1 LLGYNKNPL
10 KEVRGKMKVVGKILA
25 FLVILALIV
34 VPLAACEGVPGAS
47 GAPGPMGAQ
56 GPAGPPGKQ
65 GPPGSE
71 GDWSLPDRA
80 VTSAKIASKSVT
92 TAKIRDGA
100 VTTAKLADDAVTS
113 AKIDDGTIVNAD
125 ISATADIDPTKVL
138 ISATIH
144 LSDWRHASDL
154 TKIDGGDI
162 YGGSVG
168 TTQLADNA
176 VTSAKI
182 ALDTILANDIATDA
196 VTTDEIDD
204 RTILREDIAFNAVGS
219 QEIGNGAIID
229 EDISGTA
236 DITMSK
242 LASYPFVAADID
254 TDAVGVDEIATAAV
268 GTDEIAAEAVTRAK
282 LAMGIRSDAVSET
295 GPTLTAGEF
304 TVELTNLTTVD
315 YAVVSQSEDFIAAV
329 TGISGNDV
337 TIKVYKLTTTTAT
350 FYADA
355 DNDATWEPTQY
366 TVVNSVAFTAAA
378 TGDVSG
384 VTFCVIG
391 IGD

>member
-1 LLGYNKNPL
+1 MLGYNKNPL
-10 KEVRGKMKVVGKILA
+10 KEVRGKMKVVGKILV
-25 FLVILALIV
+25 FLVIIALIV
-34 VPLAACEGVPGAS
+34 VPLAACAGPPGAS

-56 GPAGPPGKQ
+56 GPAGAPGKQ

-71 GDWSLPDRA
+71 GDWSLPDSA
-80 VTSAKIASKSVT
+80 VTSAKIARNSVT
-92 TAKIRDGA
+92 TIKIRDGA

-113 AKIDDGTIVNAD
+113 AKIADGTIVNAD

-182 ALDTILANDIATDA
+182 ATDTITAADIATSA
-196 VTTDEIDD
+196 VTSSEILDL
-204 RTILREDIAFNAVGS
+204 TIVDADIGTGAVTSPKIANNAVTS
-219 QEIGNGAIID
+219 AKI
-229 EDISGTA
+229 
-236 DITMSK
+236 
-242 LASYPFVAADID
+242 AADTITSAD
-254 TDAVGVDEIATAAV
+254 IATAAV

-337 TIKVYKLTTTTAT
+337 TIKVYKISYDTVTFWASAT
-350 FYADA
+350 NGGAID
-355 DNDATWEPTQY
+355 DQY
-366 TVVNSVAFTAAA
+366 TVVDDVYFTAAA

-384 VTFCVIG
+384 VTFYVIG